1 MVLGQIS
8 GRHTR
13 TVGGFKAI
21 HYPPSGPARWS
32 YGREDMISLE
42 AGPSAPWVVP
52 VARRVTALMQLSEN
66 WDPRGSRA
74 LDIADVKDALAF
86 LEQAMK
92 PASPI
97 PKITALPSGGLELHW
112 RVGAEDLEVIFDSA
126 ENERVALLEVGDEE
140 HELTPEQ
147 AIDCVDFLGRPR
159 LLAA

>member
-1 MVLGQIS
+1 MFLGQIS

-21 HYPPSGPARWS
+21 HYPASGPARWS
-32 YGREDMISLE
+32 YGREDVISLE
-42 AGPSAPWVVP
+42 AGTSAPWVAP
-52 VARRVTALMQLSEN
+52 VARRFTALMRLSEN
-66 WDPRGSRA
+66 WDPRGSRP

-97 PKITALPSGGLELHW
+97 PNITALPSGGLELHW
-112 RVGAEDLEVIFDSA
+112 RVGVEDLEVIFDRS

-140 HELTPEQ
+140 HELTPEE
-147 AIDCVDFLGRPR
+147 AVDCVDFLGHPR